1 MQNIAPDS
9 PLADAAA
16 HYRAGRFAAV
26 APLLEAHLAASPG
39 AHGVWFTL
47 GEVRYRLRQ
56 FAGAVAAYREALR
69 LAPERPEYFADL
81 GVALKADQRPA
92 EAEGILRE
100 AIRRAPDN
108 ASSAMA
114 LAGLLNSQRR
124 RSEAETVYRTLLAA
138 DPLMSGAVENFGA
151 LLMDLGRL
159 DEAVSLIETYLV
171 RRPKDV
177 RLVSLLS
184 VVLDRGNNLDAALAV
199 ADRAL
204 AVAPPSGLDPRLASY
219 MSLVGRTGRLD
230 LRGRVL
236 DLLAK
241 AIPASLPDDNR
252 EAWFHCDRQAL
263 WRFAYL
269 FPYYGVDDHALLK
282 VQRALGEQIAAS
294 RKPLLPPQPAVH
306 EPGRLRIGFLSPN
319 FGDHP
324 IGHLL
329 APFFE
334 AHGHDRTEVFLYATH
349 IYAKDVSGYGDRIRA
364 TPDHFRDC
372 RNKSDAELDAI
383 IRGDRLHVLIDLVA
397 YLAGGRPEVL
407 ALRPAP
413 VQIHWLQSLAGM
425 PAPFIDYTIV
435 DRVIVPDDERDNG
448 NGPLIRLADAF
459 QCGEM
464 LALPERPPTRA
475 ALGLPEV
482 GFVFCAFGNW
492 LKIDSHAF
500 AAWMQI
506 LAAVPGSVLW
516 LSKGPT
522 SGAIAALQQSAQAAG
537 IDPAR
542 LILGQRTDDKLSH
555 IDRHRVADLFLDTFT
570 FSAATTTTDALSAG
584 LPVLTKRGRTA
595 QARLSESLIRA
606 VGPSELVVETV
617 EDFVATAI
625 RLARDPVELARHR
638 AALARALP
646 TSHLFDAGRMVR
658 QFEHIYETV
667 WRRHVAGEAPEHF
680 DVVL

>member
-9 PLADAAA
+9 PLAAAA
-16 HYRAGRFAAV
+16 VHYRAGRFASV

-39 AHGVWFTL
+39 EHAIWFTL

-56 FAGAVAAYREALR
+56 FAGAVTAYREALR
-69 LAPERPEYFADL
+69 LAPDRPEYFADL
-81 GVALKADQRPA
+81 GVALKSDQRPA
-92 EAEGILRE
+92 EAEAILRE
-100 AIRRAPDN
+100 AMRRAPDN
-108 ASSAMA
+108 TSSAMA

-138 DPLMSGAVENFGA
+138 DPLMAGAVENFGA

-184 VVLDRGNNLDAALAV
+184 MVLDRGNNLDAALAV

-241 AIPASLPDDNR
+241 AIPLSLPDDNR
-252 EAWFHCDRQAL
+252 EAWFKCDRQAL

-269 FPYYGVDDHALLK
+269 FPYYGVEDRSLLK
-282 VQRALGEQIAAS
+282 VHRALGEQIAAS
-294 RKPLLPPQPAVH
+294 RKPLLPPQPAKQ

-334 AHGHDRTEVFLYATH
+334 THGHSRTEVFLYATH

-383 IRGDRLHVLIDLVA
+383 IRADRLHVLIDLVG

-475 ALGLPEV
+475 ALGLPEA

-492 LKIDSHAF
+492 LKIDGQAF

-506 LAAVPGSVLW
+506 LAAVQGSVLW

-522 SGAIAALQQSAQAAG
+522 PGAIAAMRQSAKAAG

-555 IDRHRVADLFLDTFT
+555 IDRHRAADLFLDTFT

-606 VGPSELVVETV
+606 VGPSELVVETA

-625 RLARDPVELARHR
+625 RLARDPGELAHHR
-638 AALARALP
+638 AALAQALP
-646 TSHLFDAGRMVR
+646 TSRLFDAGRMVR
-658 QFEHIYETV
+658 QFEQIYETV
-667 WRRHVAGEAPEHF
+667 WRRHVAGEAPGHF